1 MGQVKIQVTLRNARE
16 VVMARLGHL
25 PTEQVHTYTAEAL
38 VDTGATRL
46 TVPTFVAD
54 QLGIIRL
61 GHTDAEYADGR
72 IEEVDTTEGIQIEM
86 LGRTAIRDAMVLG
99 KHVLIGVTVLEDLDL
114 LVDCKRQRVMPPPDR
129 PGVSGRNPISLRHIT
144 YYHLDPEPLLSN
156 VDATIALEIVTL
168 APARR

>member
-25 PTEQVHTYTAEAL
+25 PSEQVRIYTTEAL

-46 TVPTFVAD
+46 TVPSFVAD
-54 QLGIIRL
+54 QLGLIRL

-72 IEEVDTTEGIQIEM
+72 VEEVDTTEGIQIEM

-114 LVDCKRQRVMPPPDR
+114 LSVAYETRNELSR
-129 PGVSGRNPISLRHIT
+129 P
-144 YYHLDPEPLLSN
+144 LDE
-156 VDATIALEIVTL
+156 VIAEMRAAGEIDV
-168 APARR
+168 